1 MKAVS
6 YLDNVHEFLQ
16 PSRVGEHT
24 RTCGVWESWHPHKQ
38 KRLSP
43 TLKGAST
50 DSLKLYLM
58 SAEATRLPITKIKD
72 RMLGKA
78 YDMFFLMLRS
88 SHTGKS
94 PQRSTGFPNN
104 CVVQH

>member
-38 KRLSP
+38 KRMSS

-78 YDMFFLMLRS
+78 NDLFFLVLRS
-88 SHTGKS
+88 SHIGEIS
-94 PQRSTGFPNN
+94 PKEHRLPE
-104 CVVQH
+104 